1 MNERHRNKRLAA
13 IRYVLALPRSVWY
26 NYRLLPARQAR
37 HLPLLISHR
46 TRVVDVSGKI
56 SLNTENLRIGMVK
69 IGFNTCQMTDF
80 RYHRTMLNIR
90 GRLDLLGECAIGA
103 GCSIEVAET
112 GTLTLGDH
120 FNMGP
125 CSLIVCHKA
134 TTFGRDVL
142 TSWRCTFMDTDQHR
156 LVDNEGHRCNEDR
169 PIVFGDNVWCGCNVI
184 VTKGTHVCSHS
195 TIGAGSCVHGTFDEE
210 RTVIA
215 GNPARVVRRGV
226 WREIDN

>member
-26 NYRLLPARQAR
+26 NFRLLPMRQAR

-46 TRVVDVSGKI
+46 TRIVDVSGKI
-56 SLNTENLRIGMVK
+56 NLNAETLRIGLVK
-69 IGFNTCQMTDF
+69 IGFNTCQMSDF

-103 GCSIEVAET
+103 GSSIEVSES
-112 GTLTLGDH
+112 GTLTLGDR

-125 CSLIVCHKA
+125 CSLIVCHKEI
-134 TTFGRDVL
+134 TFGRDVL
-142 TSWRCTFMDTDQHR
+142 TSWCCTFMDTDQHR
-156 LVDNEGHRCNEDR
+156 LIDKEGHRCNEDR

-184 VTKGTHVCSHS
+184 VTKGTRVCQHT
-195 TIGAGSCVHGTFDEE
+195 TIGAGSCVHGVFEEE

-226 WREIDN
+226 WRETEN